1 MTKPMLRTNDGT
13 PVVIGQRLGRGGEG
27 TVFTVV
33 NASRLALKLYHEPA
47 HDRAHRLQALIERTI
62 AGASPAVAWP
72 KRCVLDQSRATVGF
86 LMEAYSDARPIHELY
101 TPLTRRTYFPPA
113 NDAFLV
119 RAALNLARVVARL
132 HDDGFVIGDLN
143 HSSALVLPNA
153 TVRLVDAD
161 SFPLAPHFICPV
173 GTPEYLSADLQ
184 GADLRTVRR
193 QSRHDVF
200 ALSVLIHQLLFDGR
214 HPFAGY
220 GGRPSANL
228 SDNIRRVKRYTV
240 TDRKQAELSGK
251 LGSDRGVL
259 TKDLFQKV
267 FSPAHAS
274 KVNARAW
281 VNVLTAR

>member
-1 MTKPMLRTNDGT
+1 MTKQMLRTNDGT

-27 TVFTVV
+27 TVYTVE

-47 HDRAHRLQALIERTI
+47 RDRAPRLQALIERTK
-62 AGASPAVAWP
+62 AGASSAVAWP
-72 KRCVLDQSRATVGF
+72 RRCVLDQTRATVGF

-101 TPLTRRTYFPPA
+101 TPLSRRTYFPAA

-143 HSSALVLPNA
+143 HSSVLVLPNA

-193 QSRHDVF
+193 QPQHDVF
-200 ALSVLIHQLLFDGR
+200 ALSVLIYQLLFDGR

-228 SDNIRRVKRYTV
+228 ADNIRRVKRYSV
-240 TDRKQAELSGK
+240 TDRKRANLSGK

-259 TKDLFQKV
+259 AKDLFQKV
-267 FSPAHAS
+267 FSSAHAS

-281 VNVLTAR
+281 VDVLSAG